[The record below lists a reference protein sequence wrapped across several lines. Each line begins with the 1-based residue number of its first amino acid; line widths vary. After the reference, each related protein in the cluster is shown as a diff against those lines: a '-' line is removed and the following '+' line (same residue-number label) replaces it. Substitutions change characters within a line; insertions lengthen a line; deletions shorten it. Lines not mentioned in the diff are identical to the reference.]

1 MGGDGLW
8 GGGGEGVQFGAGMA
22 VLLWDVLGGGRGA
35 LAPIAWDGEGSALQL
50 CCASQGGGG
59 ASPSS
64 GGAVLV
70 TLGAVLLLSPMGKAG
85 GGWSADPRAL
95 CAPLARSWG

>member
-35 LAPIAWDGEGSALQL
+35 LAPIAWHGEGSALQL

-59 ASPSS
+59 GFSQLW
-64 GGAVLV
+64 GGCF
-70 TLGAVLLLSPMGKAG
+70 GHAG
-85 GGWSADPRAL
+85 G
-95 CAPLARSWG
+95 CAAPFSYGKGRGRMEC